1 MTRDR
6 VKGIDKKQQEKQD
19 KQDKA
24 KKEAPKR
31 VERVAKTLV
40 RVANTDLDGDK
51 NLFRALIGIKGIG
64 VAMSKAICNVSGFDP
79 KIKLSS
85 LGEQDI
91 LKLEEIIKDPIK
103 FGVPVFMAN
112 RRFDLETGKDLHLTG
127 QDFDT
132 AMRFDVQR
140 EIDTKSYRGWR
151 QMLGQP
157 SRGQKT
163 RSHFRQKGRV
173 VGVMRKAIKL
183 QMQKPAGEEAKQEKP
198 AAAEAKKEVKK

>member
-1 MTRDR
+1 MSRDR
-6 VKGIDKKQQEKQD
+6 VKNIDKKGKDKQEKP
-19 KQDKA
+19 
-24 KKEAPKR
+24 KKEIPKR
-31 VERVAKTLV
+31 VEKVAKTLV

-51 NLFRALIGIKGIG
+51 SLMRTLTGIKGVG
-64 VAMSKAICNVSGFDP
+64 FAMSKAICNVSGFDP
-79 KIKLSS
+79 KIKLGSMS
-85 LGEQDI
+85 ELDI
-91 LKLEEIIKDPIK
+91 GKLEEVLHDPVK
-103 FGVPVFMAN
+103 FGVPVFMIN
-112 RRFDLETGKDLHLTG
+112 RKFDLETGKDLHLIG

-183 QMQKPAGEEAKQEKP
+183 QMQKPAE
-198 AAAEAKKEVKK
+198 EAKKEEKK

>member
-1 MTRDR
+1 MSRDR
-6 VKGIDKKQQEKQD
+6 VKDIDKKGKDKQEKP
-19 KQDKA
+19 
-24 KKEAPKR
+24 KKEIPKR
-31 VERVAKTLV
+31 VEKVAKTLV

-51 NLFRALIGIKGIG
+51 SLTRALTGIKGVG
-64 VAMSKAICNVSGFDP
+64 FAMSKAICNVSGFDP
-79 KIKLSS
+79 KIKLGSMS
-85 LGEQDI
+85 EQDI
-91 LKLEEIIKDPIK
+91 VKLEEVLHDPIK
-103 FGVPVFMAN
+103 FGVPVFMIN
-112 RRFDLETGKDLHLTG
+112 RKFDLETGKDLHLIG

-183 QMQKPAGEEAKQEKP
+183 QMQKPAE
-198 AAAEAKKEVKK
+198 EAKKEEKK